1 MGVPSFSTDPALCG
15 RPLEGRRPL
24 AICDA
29 QACRKT
35 PTTRLQE
42 RSRCHRKS
50 NSPDLPGERSKSA
63 GREHLSPGLVRS
75 VQFLL
80 RRRLRT
86 LQQKVRDLETVR
98 GPGKMK
104 TLGQGTTDVTQ
115 LRRLRGRLN
124 AFCDDKDV
132 QVVGAGGFKGR

>member
-1 MGVPSFSTDPALCG
+1 L
-15 RPLEGRRPL
+15 
-24 AICDA
+24 
-29 QACRKT
+29 
-35 PTTRLQE
+35 
-42 RSRCHRKS
+42 
-50 NSPDLPGERSKSA
+50 
-63 GREHLSPGLVRS
+63 
-75 VQFLL
+75 QFLL

-98 GPGKMK
+98 GMGKMK